1 MKATIHT
8 QDGKSSG
15 EVQLNEKIFGG
26 KVSDALLFEAVQ
38 MQTMS
43 RRQGSANT
51 KARSEVRG
59 GGIKPYKQKGTGNA
73 RQGSTR
79 ASQFVGGGTLFGPK
93 PRDHG
98 YKIPKQQRRK
108 ALISALSQKA
118 AEGSI
123 AVFNEFKATKPAT
136 KQGAKFLGDFAKGT
150 TLVVDVKN
158 EMLWKSVRN
167 LKKTKYLEAEGLN
180 VYDVLRYKTM
190 LISSAAL
197 KQVEERL
204 AK

>member
-1 MKATIHT
+1 MKVAIHT

-15 EVQLNEKIFGG
+15 EVQLNEKIFGTE
-26 KVSDALLFEAVQ
+26 VSDALIFEAVQ

-43 RRQGSANT
+43 RRQGTAST

-59 GGIKPYKQKGTGNA
+59 GGKKPYKQKGTGNA

-79 ASQFVGGGTLFGPK
+79 ASQYVGGGTLFGPK
-93 PRDHG
+93 PRSHA

-118 AEGSI
+118 AEGSL
-123 AVFNEFKATKPAT
+123 AVFKEFKLDKPQTKS
-136 KQGAKFLGDFAKGT
+136 GLKFLGDFAKET
-150 TLVVDVKN
+150 TLVVDIKN
-158 EMLWKSVRN
+158 ENLFKSIRN
-167 LKKTKYLEAEGLN
+167 IKKTKYIEAEGLN

-190 LISSAAL
+190 LISQAAL

-204 AK
+204 S

>member
-1 MKATIHT
+1 MKVTIHT
-8 QDGKSSG
+8 QEGKSSG
-15 EVQLNEKIFGG
+15 EVQLNEKIFGE

-43 RRQGSANT
+43 RRSGTAST
-51 KARSEVRG
+51 KSRSEVRG
-59 GGIKPYKQKGTGNA
+59 GGRKPYKQKGTGNA

-93 PRDHG
+93 PRSHA

-118 AEGSI
+118 AEGSM
-123 AVFNEFKATKPAT
+123 AVFKEFKLDKPQT
-136 KQGAKFLGDFAKGT
+136 KQGLKFLGDFANGT
-150 TLVVDVKN
+150 TLVVDIKN
-158 EMLWKSVRN
+158 ENLFKSIRN
-167 LKKTKYLEAEGLN
+167 IKKTKYLEASGLN

-190 LISSAAL
+190 LISQAAL

-204 AK
+204 S